1 VSAELRGRQTHA
13 SGNRLKLA
21 AGLPSIVLVTESITP
36 RSKQTPEI
44 RFQPS
49 MASLRSSASTVAP
62 EDRTRTSAQQ
72 APQRPSRRKLWSF
85 AALSAV
91 IGVASASALRGPA
104 VLSSQVHSGS
114 PGYKQSSSGQ
124 ELHWQ
129 KPSVT
134 VYLDGSLDKLGPG
147 AREAVMQAFGQWA
160 ASDSKLPGLTFD
172 TGQTSAEPKQDGKS
186 TVSFGRI
193 TTPGHERDVAI
204 TVSYSNDKTGEII
217 EADVILNS
225 LYPMG
230 VLTAKPVEQA
240 SPSNN
245 SDKDRDRDHA
255 DDHHGNGNANG
266 HNKNNEESTDCRN
279 RYDAQNVVTH
289 EAGHFFGLGED
300 PVERQATMFQ
310 TIDQCETHKRV
321 LAHTDVGAVTVLYA
335 KHVDPEE
342 AKAGAR
348 ACSFGGAPLS
358 GSAWASSAIFG
369 LLLLRRRRAR

>member
-1 VSAELRGRQTHA
+1 M
-13 SGNRLKLA
+13 
-21 AGLPSIVLVTESITP
+21 TESITP

-49 MASLRSSASTVAP
+49 MLSVPSSASTVAP
-62 EDRTRTSAQQ
+62 EDQAPTSAQQ
-72 APQRPSRRKLWSF
+72 APQKASRRKLWFF

-104 VLSSQVHSGS
+104 ALSSQVHSGS
-114 PGYKQSSSGQ
+114 PGYKQSSSGF

-129 KPSVT
+129 KPSVKI
-134 VYLDGSLDKLGPG
+134 YLDGSLDQIGPG

-160 ASDSKLPGLTFD
+160 GSDPKLPGLSFD
-172 TGQTSAEPKQDGKS
+172 SGGTSTEPKQDGKS

-193 TTPGHERDVAI
+193 TTPGHEKDVAI

-230 VLTAKPVEQA
+230 VLTAKPKDQT
-240 SPSNN
+240 SPTN
-245 SDKDRDRDHA
+245 SDGKGHDWN
-255 DDHHGNGNANG
+255 GNGNG
-266 HNKNNEESTDCRN
+266 RHDHDGYSGGEESMDCRN
-279 RYDAQNVVTH
+279 RYDAQNVATH

-300 PVERQATMFQ
+300 PIERQATMFQ
-310 TIDQCETHKRV
+310 TIDQCETHKRE
-321 LAHTDVGAVTVLYA
+321 LATTDVGAVTVLYA
-335 KHVDPEE
+335 KHMDAEE
-342 AKAGAR
+342 TKAGAQ

-358 GSAWASSAIFG
+358 GTAWVSGALFG

>member
-1 VSAELRGRQTHA
+1 M
-13 SGNRLKLA
+13 
-21 AGLPSIVLVTESITP
+21 TESITP
-36 RSKQTPEI
+36 RSAKTPEI

-49 MASLRSSASTVAP
+49 MLSLPSSASTVAP
-62 EDRTRTSAQQ
+62 EDQAPASAQQ
-72 APQRPSRRKLWSF
+72 APRAASRRKLWFF

-91 IGVASASALRGPA
+91 IGVASASALRSPA
-104 VLSSQVHSGS
+104 ALSSQVHSGS
-114 PGYKQSSSGQ
+114 PGYKQSSTGQ

-134 VYLDGSLDKLGPG
+134 IYLDGSLDKLGPG

-160 ASDSKLPGLTFD
+160 GSDPRVPGLSFD
-172 TGQTSAEPKQDGKS
+172 SGGTSTEPKQDGKS

-193 TTPGHERDVAI
+193 TTPGHEKDVAI

-230 VLTAKPVEQA
+230 VLTAKPKDQT

-245 SDKDRDRDHA
+245 DGKGHDWN
-255 DDHHGNGNANG
+255 GNGNRDGNG
-266 HNKNNEESTDCRN
+266 QHDHDDHKNSEESMDCRN
-279 RYDAQNVVTH
+279 RYDAQNVATH

-310 TIDQCETHKRV
+310 TIDQCETHKRE
-321 LAHTDVGAVTVLYA
+321 LATTDIGAVSVLYA
-335 KHVDPEE
+335 KHVAPEE
-342 AKAGAR
+342 AKTGAR
-348 ACSFGGAPLS
+348 ACSFGRAPLS
-358 GSAWASSAIFG
+358 GAAWVSGAIFG
-369 LLLLRRRRAR
+369 LALLRRRRAR